1 MGAGHSWPGGIATGR
16 GDFSGETLCSTESA
30 YQRGF
35 SGPTGDRSRRTP
47 HIARVVLTARLGENV
62 VQKRF
67 GVFISTSIIAT
78 YIFEVLKTCEGLV
91 AKRTNSEYE
100 SGQRSG
106 TWVKFKITKA
116 QEFVIGAYILP

>member
-35 SGPTGDRSRRTP
+35 SGLTGDRSRRTP
-47 HIARVVLTARLGENV
+47 HVARVVLTARLGENV
-62 VQKRF
+62 VPKRF

-78 YIFEVLKTCEGLV
+78 YIFEVLKTSLTVRFGG
-91 AKRTNSEYE
+91 NSVERAVVTLRIIWH
-100 SGQRSG
+100 RSLLD
-106 TWVKFKITKA
+106 I
-116 QEFVIGAYILP
+116 

>member
-16 GDFSGETLCSTESA
+16 GDFSGETLCSTQPA

-47 HIARVVLTARLGENV
+47 HVARVVLTARLGENV
-62 VQKRF
+62 VPKRF

-78 YIFEVLKTCEGLV
+78 YIFEVLKTSQNELTSRQG
-91 AKRTNSEYE
+91 TNAWGCRSRSVLKLAGCLE
-100 SGQRSG
+100 SLSKTQICLERG
-106 TWVKFKITKA
+106 
-116 QEFVIGAYILP
+116 

>member
-1 MGAGHSWPGGIATGR
+1 MGAGHSWPRGIATGR

-47 HIARVVLTARLGENV
+47 HVARGVLTARLSENV
-62 VQKRF
+62 VPKRF

-78 YIFEVLKTCEGLV
+78 YIFEVLKTSFRYEQTIFL
-91 AKRTNSEYE
+91 RTLKVDAQKCI
-100 SGQRSG
+100 SGSTYWRS
-106 TWVKFKITKA
+106 
-116 QEFVIGAYILP
+116 

>member
-1 MGAGHSWPGGIATGR
+1 MGAGHSWPRGIATGR

-47 HIARVVLTARLGENV
+47 HVARGVLTARLSENV
-62 VQKRF
+62 VPKRF

-78 YIFEVLKTCEGLV
+78 YIFEVLKT
-91 AKRTNSEYE
+91 S
-100 SGQRSG
+100 QRFDCFG
-106 TWVKFKITKA
+106 AGRFRGCPMARWTWVSVMVRLGFR
-116 QEFVIGAYILP
+116 

>member
-1 MGAGHSWPGGIATGR
+1 MGAGHSWPRGIATGR

-47 HIARVVLTARLGENV
+47 HVARGVLTARLSENV
-62 VQKRF
+62 VPKRF

-78 YIFEVLKTCEGLV
+78 YIFEVLKTSLSSMMADGVSGLLVGPEG
-91 AKRTNSEYE
+91 
-100 SGQRSG
+100 
-106 TWVKFKITKA
+106 
-116 QEFVIGAYILP
+116 

>member
-16 GDFSGETLCSTESA
+16 GDFSGETFCSTQPA

-47 HIARVVLTARLGENV
+47 HVARVVLTARLGENV
-62 VQKRF
+62 VPKRF

-78 YIFEVLKTCEGLV
+78 YIFEVLKTSIAVTFLSLISNIS
-91 AKRTNSEYE
+91 R
-100 SGQRSG
+100 
-106 TWVKFKITKA
+106 
-116 QEFVIGAYILP
+116 

>member
-47 HIARVVLTARLGENV
+47 HVARVVLTARLGENV
-62 VQKRF
+62 VSKRF

-78 YIFEVLKTCEGLV
+78 YMFEVLKTSYSNENFV
-91 AKRTNSEYE
+91 RNS
-100 SGQRSG
+100 SNSRLFSMKCRS
-106 TWVKFKITKA
+106 
-116 QEFVIGAYILP
+116 L